1 MVPATD
7 YALVPGNWMLPYM
20 TMGDPAQEVIKL
32 RFLRSR
38 GWPALSRQPRLIRG
52 IIIRGRREGQTQL

>member
-1 MVPATD
+1 MVPTTD

-20 TMGDPAQEVIKL
+20 TMGDPPQEVIKL

-38 GWPALSRQPRLIRG
+38 G
-52 IIIRGRREGQTQL
+52 